1 MGPRPRSGQPAARSS
16 SSQASDAS
24 WAAAHTGASASGAP
38 SARSDAPA
46 SGSISSQPSASSA
59 ATTIGTRSGSRCE
72 RRWRIAASARKWS
85 QHALN
90 QRVPSDVGTSSTA
103 EMDHT
108 RCVRTGSV
116 RRRPRALRQ
125 SSIQASTRSYHPAWN
140 QSGRCRGALPAC
152 CASAVPTRAPNG
164 SARSPTGS
172 QVPPA
177 TRSGCPL
184 SARTWRRSARTDS
197 SGWGS
202 GIGGAACTPSA
213 TCRVAV
219 RVGSPSSSSACTKV
233 GSAPS
238 SDQTVP
244 SWTSATWWVR
254 VRAGA
259 CWSSVVTGGLCPCPP
274 APGTRISGPTGP
286 GRSEAPDTS
295 GVRGPVARWWR
306 AATRPVG
313 WSRRSARS

>member
-24 WAAAHTGASASGAP
+24 WAAAHTGASASAAP

-90 QRVPSDVGTSSTA
+90 QRTPSDVGTSSTA

-140 QSGRCRGALPAC
+140 QSGRCRGALPEC

-172 QVPPA
+172 QAPPA
-177 TRSGCPL
+177 TRSGSSPQRQDVEEVGPDGL
-184 SARTWRRSARTDS
+184 VRLGQRDRR
-197 SGWGS
+197 GS
-202 GIGGAACTPSA
+202 VHAVGHVPGRRPG
-213 TCRVAV
+213 RVAV
-219 RVGSPSSSSACTKV
+219 VLVGVHEGGQRAVLRPHRPVVDQRDVV
-233 GSAPS
+233 GP
-238 SDQTVP
+238 
-244 SWTSATWWVR
+244 
-254 VRAGA
+254 
-259 CWSSVVTGGLCPCPP
+259 
-274 APGTRISGPTGP
+274 GP
-286 GRSEAPDTS
+286 GRRLL
-295 GVRGPVARWWR
+295 V
-306 AATRPVG
+306 VG
-313 WSRRSARS
+313 RHRRIVSLSA